1 MKKWMGF
8 MVGLCWLGVL
18 RAQDPGF
25 RLEGIGSATVP
36 VTINKMTNLVFPEA
50 IQSGVKVSR
59 DIMAQKVKGVE
70 NVLELKAAR
79 VGFVPTNL
87 SVYGRDGRLYSFV
100 LRYVEDTVILNYRVV
115 VSGESNRTPV
125 QLTGLPADAVKLRED
140 GELLRAKRSF
150 LRVKGKSDG
159 LRLGLSGIWL
169 RDSLQW
175 LVFSLRNRSALPLRA
190 ERWRFFLQDRK
201 AVKRKAVQEV
211 GVEPVY
217 LSSLPTISGKGKLSV
232 AAGFDPFVVPAGKR
246 LVVEVVG
253 KDGRMARVR
262 VKGRVFK
269 RERQD

>member
-8 MVGLCWLGVL
+8 IVGICWLGMT
-18 RAQDPGF
+18 RAQDAGF

-36 VTINKMTNLVFPEA
+36 VTMNKMTNLVFPEA

-115 VSGESNRTPV
+115 AAGGSNRAAV
-125 QLTGLPADAVKLRED
+125 QLMGLPADVVTLRQDAES
-140 GELLRAKRSF
+140 LAARRSF

-175 LVFSLRNRSALPLRA
+175 LVFSLRNGSVLPFRA

-217 LSSLPTISGKGKLSV
+217 FSDVTTIMGRGKQAV
-232 AAGFDPFVVPAGKR
+232 AAGFDPFVVPGGKW
-246 LVVEVVG
+246 LVVEVAG
-253 KDGRMARVR
+253 KDGRVVRVR
-262 VKGRVFK
+262 AKGRVFK
-269 RERQD
+269 KVRE